1 MPASRLS
8 PSERIELALRV
19 QADMIGAVHRVCGAA
34 PSHAQIIE
42 TLFLAGYCG
51 REIKAH
57 LPVIEAHFAGLVL
70 EREAA

>member
-1 MPASRLS
+1 MLFPFDRL
-8 PSERIELALRV
+8 ELALRV

-51 REIKAH
+51 REIKEH
-57 LPVIEAHFAGLVL
+57 LPVIEAHFAGLTI
-70 EREAA
+70 ERKAA